1 MTIHTKP
8 TLFYISDALCG
19 WCFAMGPQIEK
30 LQAAYADKFH
40 FEVLSGG
47 MILGDR
53 VGPIGNMANY
63 IRQAMPRLNEITG
76 VQMGEAYFT
85 EVLDKGTYI
94 SNSEP
99 PAIALSIFKELHPNK
114 QVKYAKAIQDLQF
127 KEGKDFNEVETYLPL
142 AAEAGLSEEQ
152 FRERFAE
159 EKYQRQAMGEFAQV
173 QDWGIQ
179 GFPSMVAQNGD
190 KLYLVTRGYAKFED
204 LTPALEQVL
213 AQ

>member
-1 MTIHTKP
+1 MTTNNKP

-30 LQAAYADKFH
+30 LHAAYADKFH

-47 MILGDR
+47 MILGER
-53 VGPIGNMANY
+53 VGPIGSMASY
-63 IRQAMPRLNEITG
+63 IKQAMPRLNEITG
-76 VQMGEAYFT
+76 VKMGEPYFT

-99 PAIALSIFKELHPNK
+99 PAIVLSIFKELRPDQ

-127 KEGKDFNEVETYLPL
+127 KEGKDFNQIEIYLPL
-142 AAEAGLSEEQ
+142 AQEAGLTEEQ
-152 FRERFAE
+152 FRERFAD
-159 EKYQRQAMGEFAQV
+159 EKYRMLAQQEFAQV
-173 QDWGIQ
+173 QAWGIQ
-179 GFPSMVAQNGD
+179 GFPSMVAQNGEQ
-190 KLYLVTRGYAKFED
+190 LYLVTRGYAKFED
-204 LTPALEQVL
+204 LTPALDQVL